1 MRSGPDWLGDEDA
14 TIDIRESS
22 LMRLVQDLGAE
33 GVPLCDE
40 FAEMILVDVAADA
53 PEFLRGGAAGELMDE
68 PATDAEQTAARVLWA
83 IVQHAR
89 DAQLTDEAT
98 FALLRRAARY
108 VSRFESYVAE
118 RTLS

>member
-1 MRSGPDWLGDEDA
+1 MRSGPDWLGDDDA
-14 TIDIRESS
+14 EIDIREIS
-22 LMRLVQDLGAE
+22 LMRLVQELGAE

-68 PATDAEQTAARVLWA
+68 PATEAEQTAARVLWA
-83 IVQHAR
+83 VVMYAR
-89 DAQLTDEAT
+89 KAELTDDELL
-98 FALLRRAARY
+98 ALMSRAARY

>member
-1 MRSGPDWLGDEDA
+1 MRSSPDWLDGEDEVDV
-14 TIDIRESS
+14 REIS
-22 LMRLVQDLGAE
+22 LMRLVQELGAD

-53 PEFLRGGAAGELMDE
+53 PEYLRGGAAGELMDE
-68 PATDAEQTAARVLWA
+68 PATEAELTAARILWA
-83 IVQHAR
+83 VVAFAR
-89 DAQLTDEAT
+89 EAQLDDD
-98 FALLRRAARY
+98 ALRALMSRAARY